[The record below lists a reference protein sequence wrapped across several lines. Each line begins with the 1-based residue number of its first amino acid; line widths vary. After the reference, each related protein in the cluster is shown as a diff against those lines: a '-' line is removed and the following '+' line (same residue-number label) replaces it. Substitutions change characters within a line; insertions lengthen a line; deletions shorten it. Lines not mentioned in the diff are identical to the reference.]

1 VDFETGSYQLEV
13 ADNGHGTHRVANSNE
28 SFGMKLVHTLV
39 EQLKGT
45 ITQVNGAGTSYR
57 IAINPTT

>member
-1 VDFETGSYQLEV
+1 MIV
-13 ADNGHGTHRVANSNE
+13 NNHE

-45 ITQVNGAGTSYR
+45 ITKVNASGTSYK
-57 IAINPTT
+57 IAINPTL